1 MTKLHILWTLLVLI
15 VNPLQAADP
24 HDLVGRWRTPE
35 GISVVRIEYVHGRL
49 QGIIHWIH
57 PDAYVNGQVPRDVHN
72 SDPAMRS
79 RKLEGLKILSGFTYD
94 EKKERWNISKIY
106 DPERGRY
113 FEGHI
118 TLNGPAELSLRGYF
132 PGKKWLGQTEVWT
145 RE

>member
-1 MTKLHILWTLLVLI
+1 MKMTTLHILWTLLVLI

-24 HDLVGRWRTPE
+24 DEILCRWRTPE

-72 SDPAMRS
+72 NDPALRS

-94 EKKERWNISKIY
+94 EKIYVGFGFSVNKFENDMWVY
-106 DPERGRY
+106 DPK
-113 FEGHI
+113 
-118 TLNGPAELSLRGYF
+118 TDTWTEL
-132 PGKKWLGQTEVWT
+132 PKKNVPS
-145 RE
+145 